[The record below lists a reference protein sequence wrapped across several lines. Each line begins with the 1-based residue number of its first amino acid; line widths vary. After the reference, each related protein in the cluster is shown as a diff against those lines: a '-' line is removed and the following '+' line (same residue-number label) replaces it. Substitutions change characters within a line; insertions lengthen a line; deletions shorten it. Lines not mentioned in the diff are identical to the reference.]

1 MNTPRAASHS
11 RHASSSRIYGLSDL
25 CEMFGFT
32 ARQVRDFRAKGAL
45 QPPEGVGRGAYYT
58 DEHVKR
64 LGAIKPLVEAGI
76 SVSRI
81 AARYSAAETSMPAR
95 GTTGEE
101 IMVERWDRVRV
112 GPGLELAMLVG
123 SGLENR
129 RLELMRHL
137 VSEAKRLLARRK
149 G

>member
-1 MNTPRAASHS
+1 MNAPRIALHTE
-11 RHASSSRIYGLSDL
+11 HASGRRTYSLSDL

-58 DEHVKR
+58 REHVKR
-64 LGAIKPLVEAGI
+64 LEAIKPLIEAGI
-76 SVSRI
+76 SVARI
-81 AARYSAAETSMPAR
+81 AARYSATETSMPAR
-95 GTTGEE
+95 RTTGEE
-101 IMVERWDRVRV
+101 VVVERWDRVRV

-123 SGLENR
+123 SGLEDR

-137 VSEAKRLLARRK
+137 VSEAKRLLARRE